1 MIKCLIFMLKKKKT
15 ATEVARA
22 PQNEINKKMEE
33 IMRRGFEN
41 LQKDIVKIIGE
52 ALSPIQQELKVHRE
66 DFEEED
72 NQKESKEDE
81 EEVVR
86 RK

>member
-1 MIKCLIFMLKKKKT
+1 
-15 ATEVARA
+15 
-22 PQNEINKKMEE
+22 
-33 IMRRGFEN
+33 MRRGFEN